1 MDVRHVPERRPVRRS
16 PRALWIATVQIAV
29 LYAGSTLL
37 TPLYHLYREDFGFS
51 QLTLTLIYSAY
62 VFGNLTALL
71 PLGRLS
77 DQVGRRAVNL
87 AAIAISACATSLYL
101 LASSPGWLFAGRIVS
116 GLAIGLGA
124 SATTAWLAEL
134 TPDKQRATLFATEGN
149 FAGLALGALPAGLL
163 AAYLP
168 WPLRLSYAIYL
179 VVLCAAGF
187 AVARAPETV
196 PRPVRSPKRLS
207 LRPRLGVP
215 RELLGTFVAPAA
227 IGFATFAVVGYYL
240 ALIPSLMAHALQ
252 QRSPAGGGGL
262 VALLAVLGAAAGL
275 VSRKLSS
282 RTAMLGGGLLLLPGI
297 ALLPCAEWLH
307 SLALLLCGTAIT
319 GPATMLS
326 YRGSLQVV
334 NEIAPAE
341 RRGEVTASYIVCMYA
356 GNSLP
361 IIGIGVL
368 TAAASSLTADVIFAI
383 VIAAC
388 VVLALLIGAARLP
401 R

>member
-1 MDVRHVPERRPVRRS
+1 MRHMPERRPVRRG
-16 PRALWIATVQIAV
+16 PTALWIATAQIAV

-37 TPLYHLYREDFGFS
+37 TPLYHLYREEFGFS

-62 VFGNLTALL
+62 VLGNLSALL

-87 AAIAISACATSLYL
+87 AAVALGACATVLFL
-101 LASSPGWLFAGRIVS
+101 LASTPGWLFAGRIVS

-124 SATTAWLAEL
+124 SSTTAWLAEL

-168 WPLRLSYAIYL
+168 WPLRLSYIVYL
-179 VVLCAAGF
+179 VVLCAIGF
-187 AVARAPETV
+187 AVTRAPETV
-196 PRPVRSPKRLS
+196 PHPVRSLQRLS
-207 LRPRLGVP
+207 LRSRLGVP
-215 RELLGTFVAPAA
+215 REQLGTFVAPAA
-227 IGFATFAVVGYYL
+227 IGFATFAVIGYYL
-240 ALIPSLMAHALQ
+240 ALIPSLMAHALHQ
-252 QRSPAGGGGL
+252 QSPAAGGGV
-262 VALLAVLGAAAGL
+262 VALLALLGTAAGL
-275 VSRKLSS
+275 VLRGLSS
-282 RTAMLGGGLLLLPGI
+282 RTAMLGGSLLLLPGI
-297 ALLPCAEWLH
+297 VLLPCAEWLH

-319 GPATMLS
+319 APATMLS

-334 NEIAPAE
+334 NELAPAE
-341 RRGEVTASYIVCMYA
+341 RRGEITASYILCMYA

-361 IIGIGVL
+361 ILGIGVL
-368 TAAASSLTADVIFAI
+368 TVTASSLTADVIFAV

-388 VVLALLIGAARLP
+388 VLLALLIGAKRLP